1 MISPMQNKHTAIRKQ
16 MKKMNASK
24 KKGVS
29 L

>member
-1 MISPMQNKHTAIRKQ
+1 MISPMQNKHTAISKQ
-16 MKKMNASK
+16 MKKMIASK